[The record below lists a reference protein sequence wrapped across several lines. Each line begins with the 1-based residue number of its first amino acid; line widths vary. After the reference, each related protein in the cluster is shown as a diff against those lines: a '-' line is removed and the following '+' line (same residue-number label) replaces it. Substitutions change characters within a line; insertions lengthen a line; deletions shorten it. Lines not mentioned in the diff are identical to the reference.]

1 MSSADIN
8 SINNALANIQA
19 QINNITGTPLISYNQ
34 INRIS
39 SQQGNIYD
47 LIFYGNGNLNTTNL
61 FVNNRTTIS
70 GNLIDSTLTFSGNLM
85 IPNGN
90 ITSTIGNIVLTNGNI
105 LSTRGNIVSSN
116 GNLNST
122 IGNININNGNINI
135 TRGNVIVSNGDANIG
150 GTLYSDGISTIAG
163 QPAFKVQY
171 GTTATVD
178 TDVTVTFD
186 TPFTVAPTV
195 LVTGYK
201 NTTDAPIVY
210 IRSLTATSV
219 YFFAKDVA
227 ANNYGTLQFMWVAF
241 GI

>member
-1 MSSADIN
+1 MSTSDVN
-8 SINNALANIQA
+8 SINSALANIQL
-19 QINNITGTPLISYNQ
+19 QINNITGSPLISYNQ

-39 SQQGNIYD
+39 SQQGNIYNS
-47 LIFYGNGNLNTTNL
+47 LFYGTGNLNAGNL
-61 FVNNRTTIS
+61 FVNNHTTII
-70 GNLIDSTLTFSGNLM
+70 GNLTKSNITLTGNVIISNTL
-85 IPNGN
+85 
-90 ITSTIGNIVLTNGNI
+90 STIGNIILSNGNI
-105 LSTRGNIVSSN
+105 LSTRGNIVLTN

-122 IGNININNGNINI
+122 IGNINMNNGNINI
-135 TRGNVIVSNGDANIG
+135 TNGNIIVPNGDANIIG
-150 GTLYSDGISTIAG
+150 ILYSIGISTIIG

-171 GTTATVD
+171 GTTATV
-178 TDVTVTFD
+178 TNGVTVTFD

-201 NTTDAPIVY
+201 NTTDPPIVY
-210 IRSLTATSV
+210 IRGLTAIDV